1 MAANTN
7 SSSSNKKPNVLE
19 KINPMM
25 WKQARTV
32 KKAAASVE
40 ELVDHLT
47 QNAPFLSETPSITN
61 IAVLHRNEIS
71 TGKLL
76 GEGSF
81 CQVYEV
87 TRLHLQDS
95 DEGLLSKEEIASRK
109 QLQQELRNEHDA
121 RRDLLYVIKQPKRDL
136 LRKSLDFAKAIADLV
151 VEAKYLSRLDHPNIL
166 TVRGLPIGGTH
177 SFESGRFDSYFM
189 IMDRLTDSLDQR
201 IKKWQGEGPA
211 DPAMIPRKTNYSLQI
226 ANALLYLHKRRI
238 IFRDLKPENVG
249 FQGEHTVKLFDFGL
263 VREVPQGFDDEVYT
277 MSGSGSQWYM
287 AVEIFLT
294 GMFSWALFFTVK

>member
-1 MAANTN
+1 
-7 SSSSNKKPNVLE
+7 
-19 KINPMM
+19 
-25 WKQARTV
+25 
-32 KKAAASVE
+32 
-40 ELVDHLT
+40 
-47 QNAPFLSETPSITN
+47 
-61 IAVLHRNEIS
+61 
-71 TGKLL
+71 
-76 GEGSF
+76 
-81 CQVYEV
+81 
-87 TRLHLQDS
+87 
-95 DEGLLSKEEIASRK
+95 
-109 QLQQELRNEHDA
+109 
-121 RRDLLYVIKQPKRDL
+121 
-136 LRKSLDFAKAIADLV
+136 
-151 VEAKYLSRLDHPNIL
+151 
-166 TVRGLPIGGTH
+166 
-177 SFESGRFDSYFM
+177 M

-294 GMFSWALFFTVK
+294 GLFSWALFFTVK